1 MIGIMGKLLSRQRL
15 MIGAAAL
22 VALIIAATFWPSAT
36 PVDMGKAAIGPM
48 LVTIDEEAKTRVRD
62 AYIVSAPVTGR
73 LLRVEVEP
81 GDAVTAGASVVARML
96 PANPGILD
104 VRAEEQAEA
113 GVRSADAALDLA
125 RAQARQ
131 AAADFDL
138 AQTELERTQLLFES
152 ETVAQARLDRD
163 TRNWRAAQAAVETSK
178 AAVAM
183 READL
188 ENAKALL
195 ISFSE
200 GQKLAMS
207 TNPHP
212 REAIPLN
219 APISGQILQVM
230 QESETTLAAGM
241 PILEI
246 GDTSN
251 DLEVIAELLSTD
263 AVQIAAGDKVIIEK
277 WGGGDELSGV
287 VERVEPWG
295 FTKFSALG
303 VEEQRVNTII
313 RFSDSAEEPQ
323 SLGHGYRVEARIIIW
338 EDDAALIIPSSALF
352 RENDQ
357 WSVFEVKR
365 GKARLTQVD
374 VAQNNGIEAA
384 ITGGLEDGATLIL
397 YPGSDLVN
405 GTSVKARNNGG
416 G

>member
-1 MIGIMGKLLSRQRL
+1 MGKLLSRQRL
-15 MIGAAAL
+15 MVGAAAI
-22 VALIIAATFWPSAT
+22 VALIFAATFWPSAT
-36 PVDMGKAAIGPM
+36 PVDMGKAKIGPM

-62 AYIVSAPVTGR
+62 AYIVSAPVSGR

-81 GDAVTAGASVVARML
+81 GDEVTAGVSVVARML
-96 PANPGILD
+96 PANPDVLN

-113 GVRSADAALDLA
+113 AVRGAKAALDFA
-125 RAQARQ
+125 QAQARA

-138 AQTELERTQLLFES
+138 AQTELERTRQLFAS
-152 ETVAQARLDRD
+152 QTVAQARLDRD
-163 TRNWRAAQAAVETSK
+163 ERNWRAAGAAVETSK

-188 ENAKALL
+188 ENAEALL
-195 ISFSE
+195 LSFSDS
-200 GQKLAMS
+200 QKLAMS

-212 REAIPLN
+212 RESIPLN
-219 APISGQILQVM
+219 APISGKILQVM

-246 GDTSN
+246 GDITN
-251 DLEVIAELLSTD
+251 DLEVFAELLSTD
-263 AVQIAAGDKVIIEK
+263 AVQIAPGNHVLIEK
-277 WGGGDELSGV
+277 WGGGDELYGV

-303 VEEQRVNTII
+303 VEEQRVRTIIQFAENTI
-313 RFSDSAEEPQ
+313 EPE
-323 SLGHGYRVEARIIIW
+323 SLGHGYRVEARIVIW
-338 EDDAALIIPSSALF
+338 EDDDALIIPSSALF
-352 RENDQ
+352 RENDR

-384 ITGGLEDGATLIL
+384 IAGGLEDGATIIL
-397 YPGSDLVN
+397 YPGSELVN
-405 GTSVKARNNGG
+405 GESVTARNGG
-416 G
+416 

>member
-1 MIGIMGKLLSRQRL
+1 MGKLLSRQRL
-15 MIGAAAL
+15 MIGAATI
-22 VALIIAATFWPSAT
+22 VALILAAAFWPSAT
-36 PVDMGKAAIGPM
+36 EVDMGKAAVGPM

-62 AYIVSAPVTGR
+62 AYIVSAPVSGR

-81 GDAVTAGASVVARML
+81 GDSVEAGASVVARML
-96 PANPGILD
+96 PANPDVLN

-113 GVRSADAALDLA
+113 ALRSTEAALDLA
-125 RAQARQ
+125 QAQTRQ

-138 AQTELERTQLLFES
+138 AKTELDRTRQLFAS

-163 TRNWRAAQAAVETSK
+163 ERNWRTAQAALETSK
-178 AAVAM
+178 AAIAM

-188 ENAKALL
+188 ENAKAMLL
-195 ISFSE
+195 SFSE
-200 GQKLAMS
+200 SQKLAMS

-230 QESETTLAAGM
+230 QESETTLPAGA

-246 GDTSN
+246 GDISN

-263 AVQIAAGDKVIIEK
+263 AVQIAAGDRVLIEK
-277 WGGGDELSGV
+277 WGGGDKLSGV

-313 RFSDSAEEPQ
+313 RFSDTTQEPQ
-323 SLGHGYRVEARIIIW
+323 ALGHGYRVEARIVIW
-338 EDDAALIIPSSALF
+338 EDDDALIIPSSALF
-352 RENDQ
+352 REQDH
-357 WSVFEVKR
+357 WAVFKVLR
-365 GKARLTQVD
+365 GKARLTKVD

-384 ITGGLEDGATLIL
+384 ISSGLEEGATVIL
-397 YPGSDLVN
+397 YPGSDLSD
-405 GTSVKARNNGG
+405 GTSVKARNGER
-416 G
+416 